1 MLYDVT
7 EGQSLDGSRG
17 GRVDEAASASAP
29 AAEAAEIE
37 DSPTAYNL
45 EMMESILQRLQPNDR
60 HQIRDMIS
68 DRGRMSGALGVAC
81 LLFWWVAVHM
91 GGDSLD
97 DPDLPISLIGDFG
110 FYQLSLVVP
119 ALILVATIMLSM
131 GREKGQASTS
141 NAGGVLAVLAIFFII
156 EPLGRMTLQ
165 GDLDAQMAT
174 TASGRLAII
183 ALLIHFSTKMMI
195 DSLLLEWVRTATMNM
210 DIDLFPN
217 QQVSELESHADEAPP
232 LG

>member
-1 MLYDVT
+1 
-7 EGQSLDGSRG
+7 
-17 GRVDEAASASAP
+17 
-29 AAEAAEIE
+29 
-37 DSPTAYNL
+37 
-45 EMMESILQRLQPNDR
+45 
-60 HQIRDMIS
+60 
-68 DRGRMSGALGVAC
+68 MSGALGVAC

-97 DPDLPISLIGDFG
+97 DPDLPLSLIGDFR

-165 GDLDAQMAT
+165 GDLDAQTAT

>member
-1 MLYDVT
+1 MVIGEDTL
-7 EGQSLDGSRG
+7 
-17 GRVDEAASASAP
+17 DEAASASAP
-29 AAEAAEIE
+29 VAEATEID

-68 DRGRMSGALGVAC
+68 DRGRMSGALGIAC
-81 LLFWWVAVHM
+81 LLFWWVAIHM

-97 DPDLPISLIGDFG
+97 DSDLPISLIGDFG

-141 NAGGVLAVLAIFFII
+141 NVGGVLAVLAVFFIL
-156 EPLGRMTLQ
+156 EPLGRMALQ
-165 GDLDAQMAT
+165 GDLDAQTAT

-195 DSLLLEWVRTATMNM
+195 DSLLLEWVRTAMMNM

>member
-1 MLYDVT
+1 MVL
-7 EGQSLDGSRG
+7 G
-17 GRVDEAASASAP
+17 GGTLDEAASASAP
-29 AAEAAEIE
+29 TAEAAEI
-37 DSPTAYNL
+37 DDAPTAYNL

-97 DPDLPISLIGDFG
+97 DPDLPISLIGDFR

>member
-1 MLYDVT
+1 MVL
-7 EGQSLDGSRG
+7 G
-17 GRVDEAASASAP
+17 GDALDEAASASAP

-97 DPDLPISLIGDFG
+97 DPDLPLSLIGDFR

-141 NAGGVLAVLAIFFII
+141 NAGGVLAVMAIFFIL

-165 GDLDAQMAT
+165 GDLDAQTAT

>member
-1 MLYDVT
+1 MVL
-7 EGQSLDGSRG
+7 G
-17 GRVDEAASASAP
+17 GDALDEAASASAP

-97 DPDLPISLIGDFG
+97 DPDLPLSLIGDFR

-141 NAGGVLAVLAIFFII
+141 NAGGVLAVLAIFFIL

-165 GDLDAQMAT
+165 GDLDAQTAT

>member
-1 MLYDVT
+1 MVL
-7 EGQSLDGSRG
+7 G
-17 GRVDEAASASAP
+17 GDAFDEAASASAP

-97 DPDLPISLIGDFG
+97 DPDLPISLIGDFE

-165 GDLDAQMAT
+165 GDLDAQAAT

>member
-1 MLYDVT
+1 
-7 EGQSLDGSRG
+7 
-17 GRVDEAASASAP
+17 
-29 AAEAAEIE
+29 
-37 DSPTAYNL
+37 
-45 EMMESILQRLQPNDR
+45 
-60 HQIRDMIS
+60 
-68 DRGRMSGALGVAC
+68 MSGALGVAC

-97 DPDLPISLIGDFG
+97 DPDLPISLIGDFR

>member
-1 MLYDVT
+1 MVL
-7 EGQSLDGSRG
+7 G
-17 GRVDEAASASAP
+17 GDAFDEAASASAP

-97 DPDLPISLIGDFG
+97 DPDLPLSLIGDFR

-165 GDLDAQMAT
+165 GDLDAQTAT

>member
-1 MLYDVT
+1 MVL
-7 EGQSLDGSRG
+7 G
-17 GRVDEAASASAP
+17 GDAFDEAASAPAP

-97 DPDLPISLIGDFG
+97 DPDLPISLIGDFR

>member
-1 MLYDVT
+1 MVL
-7 EGQSLDGSRG
+7 G
-17 GRVDEAASASAP
+17 GDAFDEAASASAP

-97 DPDLPISLIGDFG
+97 DPDLPISLIGDFE

>member
-1 MLYDVT
+1 MVL
-7 EGQSLDGSRG
+7 G
-17 GRVDEAASASAP
+17 GDAFDEAASASAP

-97 DPDLPISLIGDFG
+97 DSDLPISLIGDFR

>member
-1 MLYDVT
+1 MVL
-7 EGQSLDGSRG
+7 G
-17 GRVDEAASASAP
+17 GDALDEAASASAP
-29 AAEAAEIE
+29 AAEAAGIE

-97 DPDLPISLIGDFG
+97 DPDLPLSLIGDFR

-141 NAGGVLAVLAIFFII
+141 NAGGVLAVMAIFFIL

-165 GDLDAQMAT
+165 GDLDAQTAT

-210 DIDLFPN
+210 DIDLFPH

>member
-1 MLYDVT
+1 MVL
-7 EGQSLDGSRG
+7 G
-17 GRVDEAASASAP
+17 GDALAEAASASAP
-29 AAEAAEIE
+29 AAEAAGIE

-68 DRGRMSGALGVAC
+68 DRGRMSGALGIAC
-81 LLFWWVAVHM
+81 LLFWWVAIHM

-97 DPDLPISLIGDFG
+97 DSDLPISLIGDFG

-131 GREKGQASTS
+131 GREKGPASTS
-141 NAGGVLAVLAIFFII
+141 NAGGVLAVLAIFFIL

-165 GDLDAQMAT
+165 GDLDAQTAT

>member
-1 MLYDVT
+1 MVLGEDT
-7 EGQSLDGSRG
+7 L
-17 GRVDEAASASAP
+17 DEAASASAS
-29 AAEAAEIE
+29 AAGAAEI
-37 DSPTAYNL
+37 DDAPTAYNL

-97 DPDLPISLIGDFG
+97 DSDLPISLIGDFR

-195 DSLLLEWVRTATMNM
+195 DSLLLEWVRTAMMNM

>member
-1 MLYDVT
+1 MVL
-7 EGQSLDGSRG
+7 G
-17 GRVDEAASASAP
+17 GDALDEAASASAP

-97 DPDLPISLIGDFG
+97 DPDLPISLIGDFR

>member
-1 MLYDVT
+1 MVL
-7 EGQSLDGSRG
+7 G
-17 GRVDEAASASAP
+17 GDALDEAASASAP
-29 AAEAAEIE
+29 AAEAAGIE

-97 DPDLPISLIGDFG
+97 DPDLPLSLIGDFR

-165 GDLDAQMAT
+165 GDLDAQTAT

>member
-1 MLYDVT
+1 MVL
-7 EGQSLDGSRG
+7 G
-17 GRVDEAASASAP
+17 GDALDEAASASAP
-29 AAEAAEIE
+29 AAEAAGIE

-97 DPDLPISLIGDFG
+97 DPDLPLSLIGDFR

-141 NAGGVLAVLAIFFII
+141 NAGGVLAVMAIFFIL

-165 GDLDAQMAT
+165 GDLDAQTAT

>member
-1 MLYDVT
+1 MVL
-7 EGQSLDGSRG
+7 G
-17 GRVDEAASASAP
+17 GDAFDEAASASAP

-97 DPDLPISLIGDFG
+97 DPDLPISLIGDFE

-141 NAGGVLAVLAIFFII
+141 NAGGVLAVLAIFFIL

-165 GDLDAQMAT
+165 GDLDAQTAT

>member
-1 MLYDVT
+1 MVL
-7 EGQSLDGSRG
+7 G
-17 GRVDEAASASAP
+17 GDAFDEAASASAP

-97 DPDLPISLIGDFG
+97 DPDLPLSLIGDFR

-141 NAGGVLAVLAIFFII
+141 NAGGVLAVLAVFFIL

-165 GDLDAQMAT
+165 GDLDAQVAT

>member
-1 MLYDVT
+1 MVL
-7 EGQSLDGSRG
+7 G
-17 GRVDEAASASAP
+17 GDAFDEAASASAP

-97 DPDLPISLIGDFG
+97 DSDLPLSLIGDFR

-141 NAGGVLAVLAIFFII
+141 NAGGVLAVLAIFFIL

-165 GDLDAQMAT
+165 GDLDAQTAT

>member
-1 MLYDVT
+1 MVL
-7 EGQSLDGSRG
+7 G
-17 GRVDEAASASAP
+17 GDALDEAASASAP
-29 AAEAAEIE
+29 AAEAAGIE

-97 DPDLPISLIGDFG
+97 DPDLPLSLIGDFR

-165 GDLDAQMAT
+165 GGLDAQTAT

>member
-1 MLYDVT
+1 MVL
-7 EGQSLDGSRG
+7 G
-17 GRVDEAASASAP
+17 GDALDEAASASAP
-29 AAEAAEIE
+29 AAEAAGIE

-97 DPDLPISLIGDFG
+97 DPDLPLSLIGDFR

-141 NAGGVLAVLAIFFII
+141 NAGGVLAVLAIFFIL

-165 GDLDAQMAT
+165 GDLDAQTAT

>member
-1 MLYDVT
+1 
-7 EGQSLDGSRG
+7 
-17 GRVDEAASASAP
+17 
-29 AAEAAEIE
+29 
-37 DSPTAYNL
+37 
-45 EMMESILQRLQPNDR
+45 
-60 HQIRDMIS
+60 
-68 DRGRMSGALGVAC
+68 MSGALGVAC

-97 DPDLPISLIGDFG
+97 DPDLPISLIGDFR

-165 GDLDAQMAT
+165 GDLDAQAAT

>member
-1 MLYDVT
+1 MVL
-7 EGQSLDGSRG
+7 G
-17 GRVDEAASASAP
+17 GDAFDEAASASAP

-97 DPDLPISLIGDFG
+97 DPDLPISLIGDFR

>member
-1 MLYDVT
+1 MVL
-7 EGQSLDGSRG
+7 G
-17 GRVDEAASASAP
+17 GDAFDEAASASAP

-97 DPDLPISLIGDFG
+97 DSDLPLSLIGDFR

>member
-1 MLYDVT
+1 MVL
-7 EGQSLDGSRG
+7 G
-17 GRVDEAASASAP
+17 GDAFDEAASASAP

-97 DPDLPISLIGDFG
+97 DPDLPISLVGDFE

-165 GDLDAQMAT
+165 GDLDAQTAT

>member
-1 MLYDVT
+1 MVLGDDA
-7 EGQSLDGSRG
+7 L
-17 GRVDEAASASAP
+17 DEAASASAP

-68 DRGRMSGALGVAC
+68 DRGRMSGALGLSC
-81 LLFWWVAVHM
+81 LLFWWGAVHK

-97 DPDLPISLIGDFG
+97 DPDLPLSLIGDFR

-165 GDLDAQMAT
+165 GDLDAQTAT

>member
-1 MLYDVT
+1 MVL
-7 EGQSLDGSRG
+7 G
-17 GRVDEAASASAP
+17 GDAFDEAASASAP

-68 DRGRMSGALGVAC
+68 DRGRMSGALGIAC
-81 LLFWWVAVHM
+81 LLFWWVAIHM

-97 DPDLPISLIGDFG
+97 DSDLPISLIGDFG

-141 NAGGVLAVLAIFFII
+141 NVGGVLAVLAVFFII

-195 DSLLLEWVRTATMNM
+195 DSLLLEWVRTAMMNM

>member
-1 MLYDVT
+1 MVL
-7 EGQSLDGSRG
+7 G
-17 GRVDEAASASAP
+17 GDAFDEAASASAP

-97 DPDLPISLIGDFG
+97 DPDLPISLIGDFE

-165 GDLDAQMAT
+165 GDLDAQTAT

-217 QQVSELESHADEAPP
+217 QQVSELGSHADEAPP